1 MGEETSGFLPRFHI
15 EIEGEGSDCK
25 VAEQVGDQIMRP
37 HPEHTTSSKPGS
49 CDRGFSLI
57 ELLIVVAVILIVA
70 AIAIPNFIRSRMAAN
85 EASAVQ
91 NLRNIS
97 TAEYLYSTTYG
108 VSFTPKMQTLSG
120 TAANP
125 DVNNAE
131 LIDEVLASGT
141 KSGYSFV
148 YSAGAADPQGRINS
162 YIVTAT
168 PLLPGTTGMR
178 YFFTDQT
185 CVIRWNGTGAAGPT
199 DTPVQ

>member
-1 MGEETSGFLPRFHI
+1 MGKE
-15 EIEGEGSDCK
+15 
-25 VAEQVGDQIMRP
+25 IMRP
-37 HPEHTTSSKPGS
+37 QLEHTTSSKQGCS
-49 CDRGFSLI
+49 DRGFSLI
-57 ELLIVVAVILIVA
+57 ELLIVVAVILIIA
-70 AIAIPNFIRSRMAAN
+70 AIAIPNFIRSKMAAN

-97 TAEYLYSTTYG
+97 TAEYLYATTYG
-108 VSFTPKMQTLSG
+108 VSFTPNMQSLSG

-162 YIVTAT
+162 YIVTAA
-168 PLLPGTTGMR
+168 PLMPGTTGMR